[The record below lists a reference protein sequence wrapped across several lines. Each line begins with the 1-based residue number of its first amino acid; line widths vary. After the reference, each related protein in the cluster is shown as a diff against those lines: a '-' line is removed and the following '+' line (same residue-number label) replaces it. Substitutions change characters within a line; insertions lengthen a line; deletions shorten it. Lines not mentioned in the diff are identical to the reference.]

1 MLNRRNGAAFGLSDN
16 GTQFG
21 CRDREMSGFDEAIA
35 TAGKPC
41 SKEDN
46 AVIGF
51 GWVKNDFDFAT

>member
-1 MLNRRNGAAFGLSDN
+1 MLDRRNGAAFGLSNN

-21 CRDREMSGFDEAIA
+21 CRDCKMPGFDKAVA

-41 SKEDN
+41 SKKND